1 MAEWYDNCSRE
12 NGLRKMLVVRCKNCG
27 VELTSHS
34 GKSQSCGCSN
44 MMTVKGDSV
53 TAVDLTRVV
62 MVNSGKATHKSTD
75 VLSPQ
80 ELAWQEERRKRKVR
94 KLDFEVR

>member
-1 MAEWYDNCSRE
+1 MI
-12 NGLRKMLVVRCKNCG
+12 VVRCKQCNK
-27 VELTSHS
+27 EITSS
-34 GKSQSCGCSN
+34 DTQTRSCGCPN

-53 TAVDLTRVV
+53 TALDLSRVL
-62 MVNSGKATHKSTD
+62 MIQSDKEKKDSN

-80 ELAWQEERRKRKVR
+80 DLSFQEERRKRKVR